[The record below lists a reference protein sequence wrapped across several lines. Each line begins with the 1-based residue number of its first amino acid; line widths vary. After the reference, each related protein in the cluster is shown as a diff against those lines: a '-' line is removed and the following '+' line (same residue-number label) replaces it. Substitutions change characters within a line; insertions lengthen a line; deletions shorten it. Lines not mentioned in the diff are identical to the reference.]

1 MKMFLILPQRP
12 GWPTGS
18 YVDTKVETSKA
29 TRACETHNTHDG
41 LVQRLPGCELG
52 WPKVASSHDR

>member
-1 MKMFLILPQRP
+1 MKMFLVLPQSP

-18 YVDTKVETSKA
+18 CVDAKAETSKA

-41 LVQRLPGCELG
+41 LVQRLPGCGLG
-52 WPKVASSHDR
+52 WPKV